1 MIIKLKLKFVFNEG
15 KILNVNKNLYLMR
28 EWEESYVW

>member
-15 KILNVNKNLYLMR
+15 KILNVNKNLRLMR